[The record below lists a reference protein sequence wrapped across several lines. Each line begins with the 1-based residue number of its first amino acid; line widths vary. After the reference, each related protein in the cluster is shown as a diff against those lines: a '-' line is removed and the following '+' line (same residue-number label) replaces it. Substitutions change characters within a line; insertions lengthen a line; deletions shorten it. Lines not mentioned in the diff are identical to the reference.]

1 MEDFFKNSLNSL
13 NGMIE
18 SGCFMERHQT
28 NDDDH
33 VFVLIMRQILPVLI
47 ILADSSLSL
56 EPRKR
61 KYTEL
66 LYAIGTEFIRVIVV
80 NASR

>member
-1 MEDFFKNSLNSL
+1 
-13 NGMIE
+13 MIE

-47 ILADSSLSL
+47 ILADSSLSV
-56 EPRKR
+56 PRCFMWV
-61 KYTEL
+61 T
-66 LYAIGTEFIRVIVV
+66 
-80 NASR
+80 